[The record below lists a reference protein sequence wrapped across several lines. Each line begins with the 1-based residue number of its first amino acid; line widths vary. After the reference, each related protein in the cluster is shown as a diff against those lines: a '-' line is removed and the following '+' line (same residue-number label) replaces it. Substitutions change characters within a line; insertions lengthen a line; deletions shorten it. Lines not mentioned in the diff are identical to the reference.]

1 MASLTIKN
9 VPEPV
14 LRSLKSRAASHRRSL
29 NSEVL
34 ACLEAVVLPT
44 PVDPDALLAAIRAAR
59 VTPRRPITDTVI
71 NRFKRAGRP

>member
-14 LRSLKSRAASHRRSL
+14 LRSLKSRAAAHRRSV

-34 ACLEAVVLPT
+34 ACLEAIALPT
-44 PVDPDALLAAIRAAR
+44 PVDPDALLAEIRGAR
-59 VTPRRPITDTVI
+59 VTPKRPITDKMI
-71 NRFKRAGRP
+71 NRSKRAGRS